1 MICPFSATGHL
12 HTPTRSPSPP
22 FRSLPST
29 RLPRRF
35 NSHADKPAPSRN
47 LRGGGGRFNRNDGEK
62 SGSLPP
68 NAQPADYRSCNSAIC
83 IVGYANGR
91 MVGRTPNSNSRESG
105 LERASRVDTRINIS
119 REFRILIFFFFLILP
134 LSSLTLF
141 RYCYVYIYIYICN
154 RFRFTGK
161 LKDS

>member
-47 LRGGGGRFNRNDGEK
+47 LRGGGGGRFNRNDGEK

-68 NAQPADYRSCNSAIC
+68 NAQPADHRSCNSAIY

-141 RYCYVYIYIYICN
+141 RYCYVYIYIYN